1 MCILLCVHHPLDA
14 NTGAPGVTLL
24 LGEQYRTLGHE
35 VEFLSFDDL
44 PDRLRGPAAELTFPE
59 AAALMLARR
68 GRGVDGVDATT
79 GDPWPC
85 APRTGAFS

>member
-1 MCILLCVHHPLDA
+1 M
-14 NTGAPGVTLL
+14 
-24 LGEQYRTLGHE
+24 
-35 VEFLSFDDL
+35 EFLSIDDL
-44 PDRLRGPAAELTFPE
+44 PGRLREPAVELTFPE

-68 GRGVDGVDATT
+68 AHGVDVVDATT